1 MPTET
6 VENYLKAIFQ
16 LGGEGR
22 GVSTRELA
30 ERLDVRD
37 ASVTHMLKR
46 LSVTGWIAY
55 EPYRG
60 ATLTL
65 EGRRAATAV
74 LRRHRILESF
84 LHRMCELPL
93 DKVHPEAERLEH
105 AASEEFV
112 DALDRLMGFPTVDPH
127 GDPIPDREG
136 RLGVVDS
143 RPLVELSVGQQATI
157 SRVEDGRPDALTYLV
172 GEGLVPGGGIRV
184 VRKLDFDGSVEVQL
198 GRRRIMLSRELASGI
213 QVVDVLDVN
222 DSVGEKGT
230 GHGFGEA
237 GKGEGRQ

>member
-1 MPTET
+1 MPTAT

-16 LGGEGR
+16 LDVEGR

-30 ERLDVRD
+30 ERLEVRD

-46 LSVTGWIAY
+46 LSGTQWVSY

-60 ATLTL
+60 ATLTA

-74 LRRHRILESF
+74 LRRHRILELF
-84 LHRMCELPL
+84 LHRMCELSL

-105 AASEEFV
+105 ASSEQFI
-112 DALDRLMGFPTVDPH
+112 DALDRLMGFPTLDPH

-143 RPLVELSVGQQATI
+143 RPLSDLQAGQQADV
-157 SRVEDGRPDALTYLV
+157 SRVEDARPEALTYLV
-172 GEGLVPGGGIRV
+172 GEGLVPGRRIRV
-184 VRKLDFDGSVEVQL
+184 LRRLDFDGSVEVEL
-198 GRRRIMLSRELASGI
+198 GRRRLVLSRELAAGI
-213 QVVDVLDVN
+213 RVRGILEPHESDPQGPLMN
-222 DSVGEKGT
+222 RPES
-230 GHGFGEA
+230 
-237 GKGEGRQ
+237 